1 MKVLANVEGLAVP
14 ATIETAGV
22 PKGANVVISG
32 DATVDVATA
41 ADIVIGHVSVPVKDA
56 TEEDGACTIETKYK
70 RLFTAKAVGGALAA
84 GAEVQSGAVA
94 TGSVSTVKALSSD
107 SRALCLGIVWIG
119 AAENSEVT
127 VLGY

>member
-22 PKGANVVISG
+22 PQGANVVISG
-32 DATVDVATA
+32 DATVDAATA

-84 GAEVQSGAVA
+84 GAEVQAGAVDS
-94 TGSVSTVKALSSD
+94 GSVSTVKALASD